1 MTRETVAEQLEAMP
15 VESVQKSGAS
25 LLEKLRLYFHQ
36 AVDHTSSL
44 GFFTAFVG
52 GVTHL
57 LKPIIDALVLLGS
70 GIASLVNIIMMNLF
84 ELYHI
89 VRGKIQRNIKIRTG
103 GSLTTI
109 GLAVPAL
116 LITIGVIA
124 VAPIAVPLML
134 IAIGC
139 VGFIKETLIIN
150 EAEKEI
156 AAKYSNVKEL
166 RQARVTLQAAKQK
179 RMATGLLF
187 LGAGLLAISIFCPP
201 LAILGAVFLF
211 FAGVALMEIDKN
223 EHRQLE
229 ESDKACLK
237 LEHEDK
243 SNQEQKNISQT
254 APPKK
259 SRNIFP
265 KTDVTKEVARLNEK
279 FANTIQ
285 PSQIEKEKFS
295 KENRAL
301 TEKMTRRI
309 KEIDS
314 SLGLHHHGIFPESP
328 YVGSGRT
335 REPLIHKL

>member
-15 VESVQKSGAS
+15 IEFVQKSRVN
-25 LLEKLRLYFHQ
+25 LLEKLRPYLHQ

-57 LKPIIDALVLLGS
+57 LKPIIDTLVLLGS

-89 VRGKIQRNIKIRTG
+89 ARGKIQRNIKIRTG

-109 GLAVPAL
+109 GLAAAAL
-116 LITIGVIA
+116 LITVGVIA

-156 AAKYSNVKEL
+156 AAKYSNVKAL
-166 RQARVTLQAAKQK
+166 RQARVTIQAAKQK

-211 FAGVALMEIDKN
+211 FSGVALMEIDKN
-223 EHRQLE
+223 ENRQLE
-229 ESDKACLK
+229 ECNKDFPGSDQ
-237 LEHEDK
+237 EEK
-243 SNQEQKNISQT
+243 SNQEQKNISQIV
-254 APPKK
+254 PPKK

-265 KTDVTKEVARLNEK
+265 KTDVIKEVTHLNEK

-285 PSQIEKEKFS
+285 PSQLEKEKFS
-295 KENRAL
+295 KENRDL

-314 SLGLHHHGIFPESP
+314 SLGLHHHGIFPESLH
-328 YVGSGRT
+328 VGSERT